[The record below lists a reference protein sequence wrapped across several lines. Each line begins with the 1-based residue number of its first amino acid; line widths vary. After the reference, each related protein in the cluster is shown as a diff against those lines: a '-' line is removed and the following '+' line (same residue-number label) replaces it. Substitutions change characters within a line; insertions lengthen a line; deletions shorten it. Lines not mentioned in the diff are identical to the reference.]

1 MSKVPVFYTLQEEYR
16 TATSCDGL
24 TKSENY
30 LYVDFSKIK
39 RPCTCSVTALFVGN
53 ITVASWGVKQS
64 ECKNSVTVNNN
75 VTFSCKDNGYSI
87 FGVRINDTVLLVADF
102 WQGYTSG
109 EFKQC
114 LGVGKN
120 G

>member
-1 MSKVPVFYTLQEEYR
+1 MSKVPVFYTLKEEYR
-16 TATSCDGL
+16 TATSCDGS

-39 RPCTCSVTALFVGN
+39 RPCTCTVTALFMGG
-53 ITVASWGVKQS
+53 ITVASWGVKHF
-64 ECKNSVTVNNN
+64 ECKNSVTVNDS
-75 VTFSCKDNGYSI
+75 VTFNCKDNRYST
-87 FGVRINDTVLLVADF
+87 FYVRINDSVLLVADF

-114 LGVGKN
+114 LEVGNN